1 MRALLVALSLALA
14 ACDGAAPSDAGVP
27 ASDAAT
33 PFDEPAPPAPP
44 VFAPCPA
51 GWSAAPSG
59 EGFDACEPP
68 SAAECPAGSVRF
80 VDETACAP
88 IGAACPAGEWAS
100 PPSGATAIYVRPG
113 ASGGDGSMS
122 APYGTIRDAILRAP
136 PGAAV
141 MLARGTYPEAIDV
154 FGGLTIVGACAAQT
168 FLAPATGRAAV
179 RAAELG
185 ITVTD
190 VTLRPGG
197 EAHGVDV
204 TGGLTLRSVV
214 IEGAA
219 DDGIL
224 VVDGGELDAARLVIR
239 DSRALAPEFGR
250 GVTVAG
256 GRAEIVQGIF
266 ERCPGSGILGSTGS
280 EVRARAVIVR
290 GSGEGIRGRP
300 QIIAQGMGARFE
312 LSESVLEDGAGTG
325 VVVNED
331 GVLQIDQV
339 VVRRMRADPAVG
351 GSSAGLFARSR
362 GRIEGRRLRIEDV
375 AFLGMAFVED
385 AVVSLEDVLVARITT
400 ALLDGEPLAI
410 GLLYS
415 GPELGVRRLAM
426 RDVERMA
433 VSIELGTSTFEDVSI
448 ARIGAGTGGE
458 HHPMGF
464 SQREGDATLR
474 RVRVEGARG
483 VGLYSLTSA
492 LALEDVAV
500 IDAPGLEDG
509 RFGRG
514 IEVVQGGATFARV
527 LVEAARE
534 VGVHAFDGAVVQA
547 DGLRVARTRGRDCQD
562 TTCPDT
568 PGGIGIAA
576 IGAALRARDFTVDGA
591 RLCGAMI
598 AGGPSA
604 ALDLSAGA
612 IRGASVGACVQ
623 VEGYD
628 LERLTDGVEYRD
640 NGIPLDAT
648 DHATP
653 APTDPLGMLEL

>member
-1 MRALLVALSLALA
+1 MRAPAIAALLLLA
-14 ACDGAAPSDAGVP
+14 ACDAAAPSDAGVP
-27 ASDAAT
+27 ATDAAT
-33 PFDEPAPPAPP
+33 PFEEPAPPAPP
-44 VFAPCPA
+44 VFAPCPD

-59 EGFDACEPP
+59 EGFDVCEPP
-68 SAAECPAGSVRF
+68 SAEACPAGTVRF
-80 VDETACAP
+80 VDESGCAP
-88 IGAACPAGEWAS
+88 IGAVCPAGEWAT
-100 PPSGATAIYVRPG
+100 PPAGATAIYVRPG
-113 ASGGDGSMS
+113 ASGGDGSMD
-122 APYGTIRDAILRAP
+122 APYGTIRDAIVRAP

-154 FGGLTIVGACAAQT
+154 FGGLSVIGACAAQT
-168 FLAPATGRAAV
+168 FLAPDTGRAAV

-185 ITVTD
+185 ITVSD

-197 EAHGVDV
+197 EVHGVEV
-204 TGGLTLRSVV
+204 TGSLALRGVV
-214 IEGAA
+214 IESAA

-224 VVDGGELDAARLVIR
+224 VVEGGELDAARLVIR
-239 DSRALAPEFGR
+239 DSRPFAPEFGR
-250 GVTVAG
+250 GVTIAG
-256 GRAEIVQGIF
+256 ARATIVQGIF
-266 ERCPGSGILGSTGS
+266 ERCPGSGILASMGSQ
-280 EVRARAVIVR
+280 VVARAVLVR
-290 GSGEGIRGRP
+290 ESGEGIRGRP
-300 QIIAQGMGARFE
+300 QIIAQGLGARLE

-339 VVRRMRADPAVG
+339 VIRRMRADPAVG

-362 GRIEGRRLRIEDV
+362 GRVVGRRVRIEDV

-385 AVVSLEDVLVARITT
+385 AVVSLEDALVTRITT
-400 ALLDGEPLAI
+400 ASLDGDPLAI

-415 GPELGVRRLAM
+415 GPELSVRRLAM

-448 ARIGAGTGGE
+448 ARNGSGTGGE
-458 HHPMGF
+458 YHPMGF
-464 SQREGDATLR
+464 AQREGDATLR
-474 RVRVEGARG
+474 RVRIEGARG

-500 IDAPGLEDG
+500 IDAPGIEDG

-514 IEVVQGGATFARV
+514 IEVVQGSATLAGV

-534 VGVHAFDGAVVQA
+534 VGVHASDGAVVQA
-547 DGLRVARTRGRDCQD
+547 AGLRVLMTRGRDCQD

-576 IGAALRARDFTVDGA
+576 IGATLSARDFTVDGA

-623 VEGYD
+623 VDGYD